1 MLQKLFCRSL
11 GSNPYFLQKIVALN
25 WRYKPLGKSDL
36 ALLFS
41 VFEQGLDLIWLMRK
55 NVNFLNWIFPPI
67 DIASILQITSWCEKR
82 FARNFNVIEVSHVH
96 VRSRLIWFERRG
108 GGRGGRRKKKGK
120 KRKTLL
126 FHKKKKIKD

>member
-11 GSNPYFLQKIVALN
+11 GSNPHFLQKIVALN

-67 DIASILQITSWCEKR
+67 DIANILQITSWCEKR

-96 VRSRLIWFERRG
+96 VWSRLIWFERRG

-120 KRKTLL
+120 KRKKLL